1 VLEFYA
7 QAAQHPAIDRIY
19 LGEAVCSRRQQL
31 RTADWIGLAQDLR
44 AAGKE
49 VVLTAQALLES
60 ESDLKAMRRLMRDAG
75 GLVEANDLGAV
86 KMAQDEGLPFVAG
99 PHLNIYNEQT
109 LAFFAAQGAQ
119 RWLPPLE
126 VSGKVVETLHA
137 SRPAGM
143 ETEVFAFGKLPLA
156 FSARCFTARHYGLNK
171 DDCQFKCL
179 DHPDGLLVDT
189 REGKHFLTLNG
200 IQTMSAQTESLL
212 AQMPELIAMGI
223 DAVRISP
230 QSAHTFAIV
239 EAFDRARR
247 GEAVMRR
254 PGLGAGRHGQRL
266 LVRQGRHGAG
276 RRVTGADMIDSS
288 RIPKIPAF
296 NLPALI
302 ARIGNRLP
310 QFPHSVNL
318 ALALNAAKRMGVLRD
333 DALAEIE
340 GKRFRVTV
348 LDTGMV
354 ADFTYRAGAFRPLWN
369 TADQADLR
377 FAAPLSA
384 YLQMVSR
391 QEDPDTLFFNRT
403 LSIEG
408 DTELG
413 LRVKNMLDALEWPA
427 LSWQGLQADL
437 PFPRLIA
444 SACGS
449 MLAFEQ
455 EAA

>member
-1 VLEFYA
+1 MQIALGPLLFFWPKAEVLEFYA
-7 QAAQHPAIDRIY
+7 RAAQHPGVDRIY

-99 PHLNIYNEQT
+99 PPLNISHEQT

-126 VSGKVVETLHA
+126 VSGKVIETLHA
-137 SRPAGM
+137 GRPGGM

-179 DHPDGLLVDT
+179 DHPDGMLVDT

-212 AQMPELIAMGI
+212 GQMPLLLAMGV

-230 QSAHTFAIV
+230 QATHTFEIV

-247 GEAVMRR
+247 GEPVADD
-254 PGLGAGRHGQRL
+254 PAWAPAG
-266 LVRQGRHGAG
+266 
-276 RRVTGADMIDSS
+276 
-288 RIPKIPAF
+288 
-296 NLPALI
+296 
-302 ARIGNRLP
+302 
-310 QFPHSVNL
+310 SVNGFWFGK
-318 ALALNAAKRMGVLRD
+318 AGTMQVAA
-333 DALAEIE
+333 
-340 GKRFRVTV
+340 
-348 LDTGMV
+348 
-354 ADFTYRAGAFRPLWN
+354 
-369 TADQADLR
+369 
-377 FAAPLSA
+377 
-384 YLQMVSR
+384 
-391 QEDPDTLFFNRT
+391 
-403 LSIEG
+403 
-408 DTELG
+408 
-413 LRVKNMLDALEWPA
+413 
-427 LSWQGLQADL
+427 
-437 PFPRLIA
+437 
-444 SACGS
+444 
-449 MLAFEQ
+449 
-455 EAA
+455 